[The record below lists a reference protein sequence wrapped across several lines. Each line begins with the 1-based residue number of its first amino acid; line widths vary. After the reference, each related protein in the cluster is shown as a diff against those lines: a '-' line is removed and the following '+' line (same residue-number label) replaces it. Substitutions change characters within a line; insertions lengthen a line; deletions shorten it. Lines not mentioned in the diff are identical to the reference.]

1 MNNSL
6 RIAILAV
13 GGIAVIA
20 VIIAVILSNGDD
32 EENLVTNPAETATG
46 VPQQTTRPSPT
57 ARPTIT
63 PTPTPTPTPEP
74 TSTPAP
80 TPTPTPLPTATPTP
94 PPPDSRTQEMA
105 RLIFE
110 QGVEASDLS
119 IISVGAAQWPTEALG
134 CPEPGLFYESENALY
149 NGFIYVLS
157 DGSTT
162 WEYHT
167 SSDVRLITEDDD
179 SVTVRCDEIEPLTGP
194 KVNIAQAAGLHGS
207 TSVTLMRRNF
217 STDQFEMDSA
227 ITRDDLDRLIA
238 VFDFA
243 TTLSEPM
250 ACKTV
255 FRFDFVT
262 LGGTEEV
269 EFICEEDYTSFNVVW
284 RGMMGSAPIVGEI
297 IGPYLAGRTIP
308 TLPTASP

>member
-94 PPPDSRTQEMA
+94 PPPDSHTQEMA
-105 RLIFE
+105 RLYSSRVSKPATCQSSRSE
-110 QGVEASDLS
+110 QLS
-119 IISVGAAQWPTEALG
+119 GPLKHLGARNPVSFT
-134 CPEPGLFYESENALY
+134 NRKTH
-149 NGFIYVLS
+149 
-157 DGSTT
+157 STT
-162 WEYHT
+162 ALFM
-167 SSDVRLITEDDD
+167 S
-179 SVTVRCDEIEPLTGP
+179 
-194 KVNIAQAAGLHGS
+194 
-207 TSVTLMRRNF
+207 
-217 STDQFEMDSA
+217 
-227 ITRDDLDRLIA
+227 
-238 VFDFA
+238 
-243 TTLSEPM
+243 
-250 ACKTV
+250 
-255 FRFDFVT
+255 
-262 LGGTEEV
+262 
-269 EFICEEDYTSFNVVW
+269 
-284 RGMMGSAPIVGEI
+284 
-297 IGPYLAGRTIP
+297 
-308 TLPTASP
+308 

>member
-1 MNNSL
+1 MAQSTKEPYPAKRL
-6 RIAILAV
+6 T
-13 GGIAVIA
+13 VIA
-20 VIIAVILSNGDD
+20 SIVLLGLFSAGCEDFYTDSLPTPQIAQ
-32 EENLVTNPAETATG
+32 P
-46 VPQQTTRPSPT
+46 TTRPSPT
-57 ARPTIT
+57 AQPPTRPSPTAQPPPRPSPTART
-63 PTPTPTPTPEP
+63 PQ
-74 TSTPAP
+74 
-80 TPTPTPLPTATPTP
+80 PTATPTP
-94 PPPDSRTQEMA
+94 PPPDSHTQEMA

-110 QGVEASDLS
+110 QGVEAGGLS

-149 NGFIYVLS
+149 NGFIYVLG

-167 SSDVRLITEDDD
+167 SDDD

-194 KVNIAQAAGLHGS
+194 KVNIAHAAGLHGS

-262 LGGTEEV
+262 PGGTEEV

-297 IGPYLAGRTIP
+297 IGPYLVGRTIP